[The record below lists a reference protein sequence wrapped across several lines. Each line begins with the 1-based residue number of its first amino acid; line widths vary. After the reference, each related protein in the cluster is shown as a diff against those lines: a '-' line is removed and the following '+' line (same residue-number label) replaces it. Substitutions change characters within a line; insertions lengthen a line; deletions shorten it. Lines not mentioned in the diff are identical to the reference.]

1 MPEGA
6 PNPDPRIQLQ
16 LEEPSAIAGAGLTS
30 VYFELHEG
38 SVKSAKVVAFLK
50 HLRSRIC
57 EPITIIWDGLRANF
71 CPKDL
76 HELSSAALKALFK
89 AKRTKSYIRAF
100 WIQAE
105 LPL

>member
-1 MPEGA
+1 M
-6 PNPDPRIQLQ
+6 QLQ